1 VIDVAL
7 LSVIRRWHLR
17 DGISI
22 REIARRTLLSRN
34 TIAKYLTNGETN
46 AHYPQRKSLTRLDPY
61 AAELSSWLRSN
72 QQRSRKQRRTAKQM
86 HADLLMKGYTGSYG
100 RVAAFARQWRRAEQE
115 RLQTAGRGTFVPL
128 VFAPG
133 EAFQFDWSE
142 DFAQIGGERVKL
154 QIAHFKLSH
163 SRAFFLRAYP
173 LQTHEMLFDAHHHA
187 FTAFGGIPRRGI
199 YDNMKTAVDKV
210 RRGKVRDVNAR
221 FATMVSH
228 YLFEAQFCNPASGWE
243 KGQIEK
249 NVQDARHRIWPT
261 VPAVATL
268 DALNIWL
275 QDRCLALWQEFTH
288 PTWRDR
294 TVFSVWQDEQPLLM
308 PMPAPFDGFV
318 EQTKRVTPTCL
329 VNVERNRYS
338 VPASYANRPIS
349 VRLYADRV
357 VMVAEGQR
365 IAEHVRRINRS
376 HDGGHTFYD
385 WHHYLSVLQRKP
397 GALRNGAP
405 FAELPEGFGRLQAI
419 LLRRPGGDR
428 EMVEIL
434 ALVLQYDEQ
443 AVLTAVEL
451 ALDAK
456 APSKPH
462 VLNLLARL
470 VGEVPPAPV
479 AAPPALAL
487 QIEPIADVAR
497 YDGLRGTRHVA

>member
-1 VIDVAL
+1 MAL

-17 DGISI
+17 DKISI
-22 REIARRTLLSRN
+22 REIARRTKLSRN
-34 TIAKYLTNGETN
+34 TITKYLASGETSPR
-46 AHYPQRKSLTRLDPY
+46 YPHRKSPSQLDAY
-61 AAELSSWLRSN
+61 AVELSDWLRTN
-72 QQRSRKQRRTAKQM
+72 QRQSRKQRRTLRQM
-86 HADLLMKGYTGSYG
+86 HAALLTKGYAGSYG
-100 RVAAFARQWRRAEQE
+100 RVAAFAREWRRAEQE
-115 RLQTAGRGTFVPL
+115 RAQTAGRGTFVPL
-128 VFAPG
+128 LFAPS

-142 DFAQIGGERVKL
+142 DHARIGGERVKL
-154 QIAHFKLSH
+154 QITHFKLCH
-163 SRAFFLRAYP
+163 SRAFLLRAYP
-173 LQTHEMLFDAHHHA
+173 LQTHEMLFDAHQHA
-187 FTAFGGIPRRGI
+187 FTVFGGVPHRGI

-210 RRGKVRDVNAR
+210 CSGKLRDVNAR
-221 FATMVSH
+221 FAAMVSH
-228 YLFEAQFCNPASGWE
+228 YLFEAEFCNPASGWE

-261 VPAVATL
+261 VPAMPTL
-268 DALNIWL
+268 DALNVWL
-275 QDRCLALWQEFTH
+275 QERCVALWHEFTH

-294 TVFSVWQDEQPLLM
+294 TIASVWQDEQPLLM

-329 VNVERNRYS
+329 VHVERNRYS

-357 VMVAEGQR
+357 VMAAEGQV
-365 IAEHVRRINRS
+365 IAEHPRRINRT
-376 HDGGHTFYD
+376 HDGGLTVYN
-385 WHHYLSVLQRKP
+385 WRHYLSVVQRKP

-405 FAELPEGFGRLQAI
+405 FADLPEGFRRLQTQ
-419 LLRRPGGDR
+419 LLQRPGGDR

-451 ALDAK
+451 ALEAH

-470 VGEVPPAPV
+470 VGQTPPAPV
-479 AAPPALAL
+479 GAPPALAL
-487 QIEPIADVAR
+487 QVEPVANVAR
-497 YDGLRGTRHVA
+497 YDGLRRTHDVA